1 MYMATRKK
9 AVPANEGRKSAYV
22 ARNRAA
28 LLRASQR
35 VLAEIGP
42 EASIDQFAETAGISV
57 STIYKHF
64 ENKEALIAAAYIEA
78 FHDWEIWADAVLQKI
93 ADPLEELVFPMRLFL
108 RLKKTH
114 PLYAAMA
121 GHNLATLP
129 KYFHGT
135 EEGLIEHIG
144 ELIEAKV
151 INIESP
157 AIRIRS
163 ISACIL
169 AGLADQLLNSSA
181 TEIDADT
188 CIEVI
193 LSILGI
199 SPAKAKKL
207 AHGPMPDLTSSL
219 EMNF

>member
-1 MYMATRKK
+1 MFVPTRKK
-9 AVPANEGRKSAYV
+9 PTPPNAGRKSAYV

-42 EASIDQFAETAGISV
+42 EASIDQFAEAAEVSV

-64 ENKEALIAAAYIEA
+64 DNKEALIEAANLGA
-78 FHDWEIWADAVLQKI
+78 FHDWEDWADAFVKETD
-93 ADPLEELVFPMRLFL
+93 DPLEELILPMRLFL

-114 PLYAAMA
+114 PLYAAMSA
-121 GHNLATLP
+121 RNLADLP
-129 KYFHGT
+129 RYFHGT
-135 EEGLIEHIG
+135 EEGLVEHIG
-144 ELIEAKV
+144 ELMKAK
-151 INIESP
+151 IIDIDSP

-163 ISACIL
+163 LSACIL
-169 AGLADQLLNSSA
+169 AGLADQLLNPAAKDS
-181 TEIDADT
+181 DADAT
-188 CIEVI
+188 VEVI

-207 AHGPMPDLTSSL
+207 AHGPMPDLTK
-219 EMNF
+219 

>member
-1 MYMATRKK
+1 MFVPTRKK
-9 AVPANEGRKSAYV
+9 PTPPNAGRKSAYV

-42 EASIDQFAETAGISV
+42 EASIDQFAEAAEVSV

-64 ENKEALIAAAYIEA
+64 DNKEALIAAAYIEA
-78 FHDWEIWADAVLQKI
+78 FHDWELWADEQLKGI
-93 ADPLEELVFPMRLFL
+93 DDPLEDLVMPMRLFL
-108 RLKKTH
+108 RVKKTH
-114 PLYAAMA
+114 PVYAAMSA
-121 GHNLATLP
+121 RNLADIP

-135 EEGLIEHIG
+135 EEGLVEHIA
-144 ELIEAKV
+144 ELMKKKIIE
-151 INIESP
+151 IESP

-163 ISACIL
+163 ISASLL
-169 AGLADQLLNSSA
+169 AGLADQLLNPAA
-181 TEIDADT
+181 TEKDADAT
-188 CIEVI
+188 VEVI

-207 AHGPMPDLTSSL
+207 ANGPLPVLIK
-219 EMNF
+219 

>member
-1 MYMATRKK
+1 MFVPTRKK
-9 AVPANEGRKSAYV
+9 PIPANAGRKSAYV
-22 ARNRAA
+22 ARNHAS

-42 EASIDQFAETAGISV
+42 EASIDQFAEAAEVSV

-64 ENKEALIAAAYIEA
+64 ENKDALIEAAYIDA
-78 FHDWEIWADAVLQKI
+78 FHEWEVWTDALLAGI
-93 ADPLEELVFPMRLFL
+93 DDPLAELVAPMRLFL

-114 PLYAAMA
+114 PLYAAMSA
-121 GHNLATLP
+121 RNLADLP

-144 ELIEAKV
+144 ELTKAKIIE
-151 INIESP
+151 IESP

-163 ISACIL
+163 ISACLL
-169 AGLADQLLNSSA
+169 AGLADQLINPAA
-181 TEIDADT
+181 TESDADAT
-188 CIEVI
+188 VEVV

-207 AHGPMPDLTSSL
+207 ASAELPKL
-219 EMNF
+219 

>member
-1 MYMATRKK
+1 VPTRKK
-9 AVPANEGRKSAYV
+9 PTPANAGRKSAYV

-28 LLRASQR
+28 LLRATQQL
-35 VLAEIGP
+35 LAEVGP
-42 EASIDQFAETAGISV
+42 DASIDQFAEAAEISV

-78 FHDWEIWADAVLQKI
+78 FHDWELWADEIVKGI
-93 ADPLEELVFPMRLFL
+93 EDPLEELVMPMRLFL

-114 PLYAAMA
+114 PLYAAMSA
-121 GHNLATLP
+121 RNMADLP
-129 KYFHGT
+129 RYFHGT

-144 ELIEAKV
+144 ELMKKKI
-151 INIESP
+151 IDIESP

-163 ISACIL
+163 ISASLL
-169 AGLADQLLNSSA
+169 AGLADQLLNPAAKESDSDA
-181 TEIDADT
+181 TV
-188 CIEVI
+188 EVV

-207 AHGPMPDLTSSL
+207 AHGPLPDLSK
-219 EMNF
+219 

>member
-1 MYMATRKK
+1 MPTRKK
-9 AVPANEGRKSAYV
+9 PTPANAGRKSAYV

-28 LLRASQR
+28 LLRATQQL
-35 VLAEIGP
+35 LAEVGP
-42 EASIDQFAETAGISV
+42 DASIDQFAEAAEISV

-78 FHDWEIWADAVLQKI
+78 FHDWELWADEIVKGI
-93 ADPLEELVFPMRLFL
+93 EDPLEELVMPMRLFL

-114 PLYAAMA
+114 PLYAAMSA
-121 GHNLATLP
+121 RNMADLP
-129 KYFHGT
+129 RYFHGT

-144 ELIEAKV
+144 ELMKKKIIE
-151 INIESP
+151 IDSP

-163 ISACIL
+163 ISACIV
-169 AGLADQLLNSSA
+169 AGLADQLLNPAAKDS
-181 TEIDADT
+181 DADAT
-188 CIEVI
+188 VEVI

-207 AHGPMPDLTSSL
+207 AHGPLPDLSK
-219 EMNF
+219 

>member
-1 MYMATRKK
+1 VFVPTRKK
-9 AVPANEGRKSAYV
+9 PTPPNAGRKSAYV

-42 EASIDQFAETAGISV
+42 EASIDQFAEAAEVSV

-64 ENKEALIAAAYIEA
+64 ENKEALIEAANLGA
-78 FHDWEIWADAVLQKI
+78 FHDWEEWADAFVKETE
-93 ADPLEELVFPMRLFL
+93 DPLEELILPMRLFL

-114 PLYAAMA
+114 PLYAAMSA
-121 GHNLATLP
+121 RNLADLP

-135 EEGLIEHIG
+135 EEGLVEHID
-144 ELIEAKV
+144 ELMKKKIIE
-151 INIESP
+151 IESP

-169 AGLADQLLNSSA
+169 AGLADQLLNPAAKES
-181 TEIDADT
+181 DADAT
-188 CIEVI
+188 VEVI

-207 AHGPMPDLTSSL
+207 AHGPMPDLTK
-219 EMNF
+219 

>member
-1 MYMATRKK
+1 MFVPTRKK
-9 AVPANEGRKSAYV
+9 PTPPNAGRKSAYV

-42 EASIDQFAETAGISV
+42 EASIDQFAEAAEVSV

-64 ENKEALIAAAYIEA
+64 ENKEALIEAANLGA
-78 FHDWEIWADAVLQKI
+78 FHDWEEWADAFVKETE
-93 ADPLEELVFPMRLFL
+93 DPLEELILPMRLFL

-114 PLYAAMA
+114 PLYAAMSA
-121 GHNLATLP
+121 RNLADLP

-135 EEGLIEHIG
+135 EEGLVEHID
-144 ELIEAKV
+144 ELMKKKIIE
-151 INIESP
+151 IESP

-169 AGLADQLLNSSA
+169 AGLADQLLNPAAKES
-181 TEIDADT
+181 DADST
-188 CIEVI
+188 VEVI

-207 AHGPMPDLTSSL
+207 AHGPMPDLTK
-219 EMNF
+219 

>member
-1 MYMATRKK
+1 MFVPTRKK
-9 AVPANEGRKSAYV
+9 PTPPNAGRKSAYV

-42 EASIDQFAETAGISV
+42 EASIDQFAEAAEVSV

-64 ENKEALIAAAYIEA
+64 ENKEALIEAANLGA
-78 FHDWEIWADAVLQKI
+78 FHDWEEWADAFVKETE
-93 ADPLEELVFPMRLFL
+93 DPLEELILPMRLFL

-114 PLYAAMA
+114 PLYAAMSA
-121 GHNLATLP
+121 RNLADLP

-135 EEGLIEHIG
+135 EEGLVEHID
-144 ELIEAKV
+144 ELMKKKIIE
-151 INIESP
+151 IESP

-169 AGLADQLLNSSA
+169 AGLADQLLNPAAKES
-181 TEIDADT
+181 DADAT
-188 CIEVI
+188 VEFI

-207 AHGPMPDLTSSL
+207 AHGPMPDLTK
-219 EMNF
+219 

>member
-1 MYMATRKK
+1 MFVPTRKK
-9 AVPANEGRKSAYV
+9 PIPANAGRKSAYV
-22 ARNRAA
+22 ARNHAS

-42 EASIDQFAETAGISV
+42 EASIDQFAEAAEVSV

-64 ENKEALIAAAYIEA
+64 ENKDALIEAAYIDA
-78 FHDWEIWADAVLQKI
+78 FHEWEVWTDALLAGI
-93 ADPLEELVFPMRLFL
+93 DDPLAELVAPMRLFL

-114 PLYAAMA
+114 PLYAAMSA
-121 GHNLATLP
+121 RNLADLP

-144 ELIEAKV
+144 ELTKAKIIE
-151 INIESP
+151 IESP

-163 ISACIL
+163 ISACLL
-169 AGLADQLLNSSA
+169 AGLADQLLNPAA
-181 TEIDADT
+181 TESDADAT
-188 CIEVI
+188 VEVV

-207 AHGPMPDLTSSL
+207 ASAELPKL
-219 EMNF
+219 

>member
-1 MYMATRKK
+1 VFVATRKK
-9 AVPANEGRKSAYV
+9 EVPSNEGRKRAYV
-22 ARNRAA
+22 ARNHAS
-28 LLRASQR
+28 LLRASQQ
-35 VLAEIGP
+35 VLAGIGP
-42 EASIDQFAETAGISV
+42 GASIDQFAEAAEISV

-78 FHDWEIWADAVLQKI
+78 FRDWELWADELLHGI
-93 ADPLEELVFPMRLFL
+93 EDPLEELVMPMRLFL

-121 GHNLATLP
+121 ARNLTDLP

-144 ELIEAKV
+144 ELMKKKIIE
-151 INIESP
+151 IESP

-163 ISACIL
+163 ISACML
-169 AGLADQLLNSSA
+169 AGLADQLLNPAAKDS
-181 TEIDADT
+181 DADAT
-188 CIEVI
+188 VEVI

-199 SPAKAKKL
+199 TPAKAKKL
-207 AHGPMPDLTSSL
+207 ANGPMPNLPSL
-219 EMNF
+219 